1 LVIFSVLV
9 YVLHQ
14 DKSGNPVHV
23 GQSRSDVWGHI
34 SWSNEW
40 IVHTLRLSASASHF
54 SAYFFLQENT
64 YIHTCIN
71 NYSIKLKVTQPGSL
85 RSNEEIT
92 GKQFEWGQHLSCA
105 RN

>member
-71 NYSIKLKVTQPGSL
+71 NYSIKLKVKLKSAFSSISRVTCMYPAW
-85 RSNEEIT
+85 
-92 GKQFEWGQHLSCA
+92 FA
-105 RN
+105 